1 MARMDRGSP
10 DAVAAPAGRD
20 DSAPAA
26 LDGVTVLDLTAHIAG
41 PYATKLLADL
51 GARVI
56 KVERPDGDPIR
67 GFGPWLDDERGLERS
82 GAYQFLNTN
91 KESIVIDLKT
101 GGGREALDRLLPL
114 ADIVATS
121 YPPLVAERL
130 GLTPDAI
137 RALADVNVLSLTNF
151 GWEGPYRDYALSETV
166 LFAMGGEMFSHGA
179 VDREPLKMGGTASLM
194 QCGAMAAIGALG
206 AVCATEAHGVAQR
219 VDVSL
224 FDVQLNSVDR
234 RSSAIMAYRFSGRIN
249 ERPAVAGPST
259 GAGVVGVFPCADGY
273 VEMTASAGPYWLR
286 FAEMIDHPEF
296 LEPRWNDPAWMN
308 SEEARE
314 QIDVALYPWLAER
327 TRAEVWEAA
336 RSAHAILAPLFT
348 ASDLYEDPVF
358 RERGLWTEVEHE
370 TLGAFPM
377 LGRPYTLS
385 ETPWAVRRAAPR
397 LGEHT
402 DAVLAEAG
410 YAPAAIA
417 ALRRAGAVA

>member
-1 MARMDRGSP
+1 MT
-10 DAVAAPAGRD
+10 AAPD
-20 DSAPAA
+20 APAA

-41 PYATKLLADL
+41 PYSTKLLADL

-56 KVERPDGDPIR
+56 KVERPGGDPSR
-67 GFGPWLDDERGLERS
+67 GLGPWLNDEPGVERS
-82 GAYQFLNTN
+82 GTYQFLNTN
-91 KESIVIDLKT
+91 KESIVIDLKSS
-101 GGGREALDRLLPL
+101 GGREALERLLPL
-114 ADIVATS
+114 ADIAVIG

-130 GLTPDAI
+130 GLTPDRILA
-137 RALADVNVLSLTNF
+137 RADVNVLSLTNF

-179 VDREPLKMGGTASLM
+179 VDREPLKMGGTASLI

-206 AVCATEAHGVAQR
+206 AVYATEVHGIAQR

-234 RSSAIMAYRFSGRIN
+234 RSSAIMAYRFSGRVN
-249 ERPAVAGPST
+249 ERPVVAGPST

-273 VEMTASAGPYWLR
+273 VEMTASAGPYWRR
-286 FAEMIDHPEF
+286 FAEMIGRPEF
-296 LEPRWNDPAWMN
+296 TEPKWNDPRWMN
-308 SEEARE
+308 SGEARE
-314 QIDVALYPWLAER
+314 EIDVALYPWLAER

-336 RSAHAILAPLFT
+336 RNAHAILAPLFT
-348 ASDLYEDPVF
+348 AVDLYEDPVF

-377 LGRPYTLS
+377 LGRPYMLS

-402 DAVLAEAG
+402 NAILAEAG
-410 YAPAAIA
+410 YDAAAID
-417 ALRRAGAVA
+417 ALRRSEAVA

>member
-1 MARMDRGSP
+1 MTTEADT
-10 DAVAAPAGRD
+10 
-20 DSAPAA
+20 PAA
-26 LDGVTVLDLTAHIAG
+26 LDGITVLDLTAHIAG

-56 KVERPDGDPIR
+56 KVERPGGDPTR
-67 GFGPWLDDERGLERS
+67 GFGPWLNDEPGIERS
-82 GAYQFLNTN
+82 GSHQFLNTN
-91 KESIVIDLKT
+91 KESIVLDLKHPA
-101 GGGREALDRLLPL
+101 GREALERLLPQ
-114 ADIVATS
+114 ADIVVTS
-121 YPPLVAERL
+121 YPPAVGERL

-137 RALADVNVLSLTNF
+137 REVADVNVLTLTNF

-179 VDREPLKMGGTASLM
+179 AGREPLKMGGTASLI

-206 AVCATEAHGVAQR
+206 AVEATEVHGFTQR

-249 ERPAVAGPST
+249 SRPEVTGPST
-259 GAGVVGVFPCADGY
+259 GAGVAGVFPCADGY
-273 VEMTASAGPYWLR
+273 VEMTASFGPYWLR
-286 FAEMIDHPEF
+286 FAQMIGRPDF
-296 LEPRWNDPAWMN
+296 AEPKWLDPAWLA
-308 SEEARE
+308 SPEARE
-314 QIDVALYPWLAER
+314 EIDVALYPWLLER

-336 RSAHAILAPLFT
+336 REARAILAPLFT

-377 LGRPYTLS
+377 LGRPYVLS
-385 ETPWAVRRAAPR
+385 ETPWAIRGAAPT
-397 LGEHT
+397 LGQDTTTILE
-402 DAVLAEAG
+402 AAG
-410 YAPAAIA
+410 YDAAAIA
-417 ALRRAGAVA
+417 DLRQTGAAA